1 MYDGLLD
8 LFATSLNSV
17 VRRTWSEKMSLRS
30 SVAAV
35 PQLNLAKTRERR
47 GISLKQISDSTKISV
62 RFLQAIESEEF
73 DQLPGGI
80 FSTSYIRQ
88 YSQAI
93 GIEEARVLA
102 VYNGRMGVQIQPDH
116 KENASE
122 TLFLSRHAAG
132 R

>member
-1 MYDGLLD
+1 MALR
-8 LFATSLNSV
+8 NSV
-17 VRRTWSEKMSLRS
+17 AV
-30 SVAAV
+30 V

-47 GISLKQISDSTKISV
+47 GISLKQISESTKISV

-88 YSQAI
+88 YAQQI
-93 GIEEARVLA
+93 GVEEARVLA
-102 VYNGRMGVQIQPDH
+102 VYNGRMGIESQPVRKDGT
-116 KENASE
+116 SE
-122 TLFLSRHAAG
+122 TVFLFRHAAG

>member
-1 MYDGLLD
+1 MALRN
-8 LFATSLNSV
+8 SLAV
-17 VRRTWSEKMSLRS
+17 
-30 SVAAV
+30 V
-35 PQLNLAKTRERR
+35 PQLNLAKARERR
-47 GISLKQISDSTKISV
+47 GISLKQISEATKISV

-88 YSQAI
+88 YAQQA

-102 VYNGRMGVQIQPDH
+102 VYNGSMGVETQPARKDG
-116 KENASE
+116 ASE
-122 TLFLSRHAAG
+122 TLFQSRRAAG